1 MRRIPGLL
9 IGKVNIG
16 VLIVLG
22 ALLLGVGL
30 SRVIYPFD
38 VGHFEACIW
47 TPALL
52 SAQGES
58 PYAYATREPF
68 VMAPYGY
75 FYYLTIG
82 AGLRL
87 FGWQFW
93 FGRALTVLSA
103 VLCVICVGAIARAIT
118 RDRLAMVVGVL
129 WLLSTITMF
138 HWIGAHRPD
147 LPALALAFSAL
158 ALCFAK
164 DEARDRIGA
173 RTLLIA
179 VLLTLAFFFKQ
190 TSLLPI
196 AAVVARYWQRRKI
209 KQAVAVACGVGLL
222 GTIIAAVIELGSGGG
237 YFWQHFTLMRSTP
250 HSYADALHWVGSL
263 LKSPS
268 TWIAT
273 GLGSLALC
281 RGFDPAVFASWL
293 EFKKWL
299 RSPEC
304 LIGGYS
310 IVALA
315 FAFVTS
321 ARRGSYINYYLE
333 ASMVVAIAVA
343 MACRRL
349 TEDERHFRGRGND
362 LLTSS
367 DANSGRINSRLL
379 LVPRGIAERG
389 LYPAISILLL
399 VAGVFEFS
407 RMARAES
414 YRWRSLPYYQEV
426 VTTLS
431 REVQANDLCVSVHP
445 ELVLAAGRKFH
456 FGDWIQYQDGRS
468 AELRRIYD
476 EAMLSKRYAAIIT
489 LSGKGT
495 DLSGYNLAPMKQSAH
510 EKYYPVFLYLRETK

>member
-1 MRRIPGLL
+1 MKRIPGNL

-16 VLIVLG
+16 VLIVMG
-22 ALLLGVGL
+22 TLLLSVSV
-30 SRVIYPFD
+30 SRLIYPFD

-75 FYYLTIG
+75 FYYVTIG

-103 VLCVICVGAIARAIT
+103 VVCVICVAGVMRAVT
-118 RDRLAMVVGVL
+118 RDRRATLVGVL
-129 WLLSTITMF
+129 WFISTITMF
-138 HWIGAHRPD
+138 HWVGVHRPD

-158 ALCFAK
+158 ALVLAE
-164 DEARDRIGA
+164 DDARDRIGP
-173 RTLLIA
+173 RTLLVVA
-179 VLLTLAFFFKQ
+179 LLTLAVFFKQ
-190 TSLLPI
+190 TSLLSI
-196 AAVVARYWQRRKI
+196 AAVVARYLQTGRIR
-209 KQAVAVACGVGLL
+209 QAVAVVCGVGLL
-222 GTIIAAVIELGSGGG
+222 GTILAAAIELGSGGG
-237 YFWQHFTLMRSTP
+237 YFWQHFTLMRRTP

-268 TWIAT
+268 TWIAA
-273 GLGSLALC
+273 GLFALAVS
-281 RGFDPAVFASWL
+281 RRFDPAVLASWPGL
-293 EFKKWL
+293 KKWL

-304 LIGGYS
+304 LIGGYL
-310 IVALA
+310 IAALA

-321 ARRGSYINYYLE
+321 ARRGAYVNYYLE
-333 ASMVVAIAVA
+333 ASIFAAIAVA
-343 MACRRL
+343 MACRHL
-349 TEDERHFRGRGND
+349 AADERYDRGSGNEPAP
-362 LLTSS
+362 SS
-367 DANSGRINSRLL
+367 DAITGRIKSRLL
-379 LVPRGIAERG
+379 LALSRVGLRG
-389 LYPAISILLL
+389 LYPAMSILLL

-414 YRWRSLPYYQEV
+414 YRWRSLPYYHEV
-426 VTTLS
+426 VATLA
-431 REVQANDLCVSVHP
+431 REVRANDLCVSVHP

-468 AELRRIYD
+468 AELKQIYD
-476 EAMLSKRYAAIIT
+476 EAMLSMRYAAIIT
-489 LSGKGT
+489 LGGKGA
-495 DLSGYNLAPMKQSAH
+495 DPPGYYLAPMKLAAH
-510 EKYYPVFLYLRETK
+510 EKYYPVFLYLREAK